1 MKLDI
6 LSLDNLLHS
15 LVAVAF
21 VSAGC
26 GVLLLTGLWHDGLGF
41 VFAAL
46 AGVGLYLR
54 EASQVDWDFT
64 LRGSGHKIAEAAVG
78 TFCGSLTAVVFAV
91 AT

>member
-21 VSAGC
+21 VAALSGVALLAGF
-26 GVLLLTGLWHDGLGF
+26 WFDGWGF
-41 VFAAL
+41 IAAAL

-54 EASQVDWDFT
+54 EVSQVDWDFT

-78 TFCGSLTAVVFAV
+78 TACGFVTAVVFAV